1 MPKLKL
7 TYFDINGGRAEV
19 ARLALTIG
27 DVPFEDHRISFEQF
41 GATRGSMPF
50 GAVPIIEVD
59 GEALTQSSTIS
70 RYVGKLANL
79 YPEDPWQAAI
89 CDEVMDVIEDLDG
102 QVFTQMPL
110 TDEQKQAFREGL
122 AEGAIKTTLVRLEEC
137 LTKRGGEYMADN
149 RLTVADLK
157 VFEWVRLLE
166 SGMLDHIP
174 VDIAKQEA
182 PLLAAHAKK
191 IAEHPKIVEYYKAI

>member
-19 ARLALTIG
+19 ARLALVIG
-27 DVPFEDHRISFEQF
+27 EVPFEDDRISFQQF
-41 GATRGSMPF
+41 GETRLSMPF

-59 GEALTQSSTIS
+59 GEVLTQSSTIS
-70 RYVGKLANL
+70 RYVGKLTNL

-102 QVFTQMPL
+102 QVFTQLPL
-110 TDEQKQAFREGL
+110 TDEQKQESREGL
-122 AEGAIKTTLVRLEEC
+122 ASGALTMTLNRLEEC
-137 LTKRGGEYMADN
+137 LKARGGEYMADN

-174 VDIAKQEA
+174 TELAEKEA
-182 PLLAAHAKK
+182 PLLVAHAKK
-191 IAEHPKIVEYYKAI
+191 IGSHPKIVAYYKA

>member
-19 ARLALTIG
+19 ARLALVIG
-27 DVPFEDHRISFEQF
+27 EVPFEDDRISFQQF
-41 GATRGSMPF
+41 GETRLSMPF

-59 GEALTQSSTIS
+59 GEVLTQSSTIS
-70 RYVGKLANL
+70 RYVGKLTNL

-102 QVFTQMPL
+102 QVFTQLPL
-110 TDEQKQAFREGL
+110 TDEQKQESREGL
-122 AEGAIKTTLVRLEEC
+122 ASGALTMTLNRLEEC
-137 LTKRGGEYMADN
+137 LKARGGEYMADN

-174 VDIAKQEA
+174 TEVAEKEA
-182 PLLAAHAKK
+182 PLLVAHAKK
-191 IAEHPKIVEYYKAI
+191 IGSHPKIVAYYKA